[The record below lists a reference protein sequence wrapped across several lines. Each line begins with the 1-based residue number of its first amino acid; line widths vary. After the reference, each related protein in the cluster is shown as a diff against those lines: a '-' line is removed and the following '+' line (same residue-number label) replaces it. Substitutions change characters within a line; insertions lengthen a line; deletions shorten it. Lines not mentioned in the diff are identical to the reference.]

1 MKPCYI
7 NSAVSISAQ
16 DTLNDSNFLENTI
29 SFEGKLAEAI
39 HPNYKKFLSPIASRR
54 MATAVKM
61 GVAAAKK
68 ALELAKLEM
77 PDAIITGTGIGCI
90 EDSEKFLNAILDN
103 DEEFLTP
110 TSFIQS
116 THNTVGAQIA
126 LTLKCKGY
134 NVTYVQ
140 GAASFE
146 SAVIDAQLML
156 HENEANTILVG
167 GTDEL
172 GKFLIN
178 DIIFAEEAEEHPIQT
193 PFGEGAHFFS
203 LSSYKQT
210 NSFCAL
216 KGLKI
221 FNKARTDTI
230 ETKIKAFLKENYL
243 VPEDIDAVIL
253 GKNGDAFDVL
263 YQTLQDSIFR
273 DTPQLHYKHLCGE
286 FFTASAFGFWIAT
299 NIIKQQQIPDVLTL
313 NSIAK
318 SSYKNVLLYNQL
330 KGQQHSFTL
339 VTSC

>member
-16 DTLNDSNFLENTI
+16 DTLNDSSFLENTI
-29 SFEGKLAEAI
+29 SFEGKLAKAI
-39 HPNYKKFLSPIASRR
+39 HPNYKKFISPIASRR

-68 ALELAKLEM
+68 ALELAELEI

-90 EDSEKFLNAILDN
+90 EDSEKFLNTILDN
-103 DEEFLTP
+103 DEQFLTP

-126 LTLKCKGY
+126 LTLNCKGY

-146 SAVIDAQLML
+146 SAVIDAQLMF
-156 HENEANTILVG
+156 HENVANTILVG

-178 DIIFAEEAEEHPIQT
+178 DIILAEAAEEQPILT
-193 PFGEGAHFFS
+193 PFGEGAHFFT
-203 LSSYKQT
+203 LSSLKQN
-210 NSFCAL
+210 NSFCVL

-221 FNKARTDTI
+221 FNKATTETI
-230 ETKIKAFLKENYL
+230 QTKVEAFLKENHL
-243 VPEDIDAVIL
+243 IPEDIDAIIL
-253 GKNGDAFDVL
+253 GKNGDAFDIL
-263 YQTLQDSIFR
+263 YQSLQDSIFK

-286 FFTASAFGFWIAT
+286 FFTASAFGFWAAT
-299 NIIKQQQIPDVLTL
+299 IIIKQQYIPDALKL
-313 NSIAK
+313 NSIDK

-339 VTSC
+339 LSSC